1 MAGSSLRLCALLRV
15 LSTRLGGRFK
25 KAVQSLPNLDK
36 PKRSESDWRSASL
49 NWPDWASAT
58 DGCYA
63 TMPSFTSPSTA
74 YLSGIE
80 PDPQFGEPTAAA
92 CVLCRVGENGLP
104 WLLR

>member
-1 MAGSSLRLCALLRV
+1 MNENGSAPEPRDYVIQLANGSQLHV
-15 LSTRLGGRFK
+15 S
-25 KAVQSLPNLDK
+25 SLDK

-74 YLSGIE
+74 CLSGME